1 MWYYIRRNN
10 TQPTKG
16 AKAMID
22 LNELKPILEELLD
35 GREDSADYIERV
47 AGLDKEVT
55 IDRSEIDALNASWND
70 RFKKAFFGEKG
81 ADINEEIPSV
91 DEVKTE
97 EEVVDENYDGED
109 LKYEGLF
116 TEVKEEKEEE

>member
-1 MWYYIRRNN
+1 
-10 TQPTKG
+10 
-16 AKAMID
+16 MID
-22 LNELKPILEELLD
+22 LNELKPVLEELLD

-47 AGLDKEVT
+47 SGLDKDVA

-81 ADINEEIPSV
+81 ADINEEIPKV

-97 EEVVDENYDGED
+97 EEVDENYDGED

-116 TEVKEEKEEE
+116 TEVKEKKEEE

>member
-1 MWYYIRRNN
+1 
-10 TQPTKG
+10 
-16 AKAMID
+16 MID
-22 LNELKPILEELLD
+22 INELKPVLEELLD

-47 AGLDKEVT
+47 AGLDKEVE